1 MSAQDI
7 GASAIV
13 VGHTLQSQAEQCE
26 RGRLRN
32 DKADFRNRGLRG
44 GVFACM
50 TIQRKRLSVA
60 ALIIVTSVLIFGVV
74 LSRDAACPTIDTTA
88 KASAPAGAATM
99 LAARY
104 HCYGDTDVIHWE
116 TVARPAL
123 SDSSVLVRVHAAATN
138 PLDWHYMRGKPY
150 IMRLSSGIGRP
161 SDVRLGQDFAGVV
174 EAVGANVTRFA
185 PGDSVFGAST
195 GAFGEYLA
203 VYESADIARV
213 PDSMSLVE
221 AAALPVAATTAL
233 QAVRDVGQ
241 VTTGQR
247 VLVNGASGG
256 VGTYAVQIAKSLGA
270 HVTGV
275 SSARNLELV
284 RSLGADAT
292 IDYTSEDFTT
302 DTARYDVII
311 DNIGNHA
318 PSALRRVLTSTGRV
332 VVVGGPERDRW
343 LGPIRSLVGALVYGW
358 FVEQTFTGVFSE
370 TSQVDLEYLSALVT
384 QGTLRSVID
393 RQFAAPQL
401 REAVAY
407 QESGRSRG
415 KNIVIIP

>member
-1 MSAQDI
+1 MSAP
-7 GASAIV
+7 
-13 VGHTLQSQAEQCE
+13 
-26 RGRLRN
+26 RGCRSGRRPRY
-32 DKADFRNRGLRG
+32 AAFRNRVVQG
-44 GVFACM
+44 GVRRFM
-50 TIQRKRLSVA
+50 TTRRKRLSAA
-60 ALIIVTSVLIFGVV
+60 ALIFVASVLVFGVV
-74 LSRDAACPTIDTTA
+74 LSRDAACPSMDATA
-88 KASAPAGAATM
+88 IESAPAGVSTM
-99 LAARY
+99 QAARY

-116 TVARPAL
+116 TVARPEL
-123 SDSSVLVRVHAAATN
+123 SDSSVLVRVHAVATN

-185 PGDSVFGAST
+185 SGDSVFGASP
-195 GAFGEYLA
+195 GAFGEYIA
-203 VYESADIARV
+203 VRENADIARV
-213 PDSMSLVE
+213 PDSMSLAE
-221 AAALPVAATTAL
+221 AAAMPVAATTAL
-233 QAVRDVGQ
+233 QAVRDAGQ

-275 SSARNLELV
+275 SSARNVELV

-302 DTARYDVII
+302 GTARYDVII
-311 DNIGNHA
+311 DNVGNHA
-318 PSALRRVLTSTGRV
+318 PSVLRRVLAPAGRV

-343 LGPIRSLVGALVYGW
+343 FGPIRNLVGALVYGW
-358 FVEQTFTGVFSE
+358 FVEPTFTGLFSE
-370 TSQVDLEYLSALVT
+370 TSQVDLEYLAALVRL
-384 QGTLRSVID
+384 GRLHSVID
-393 RQFAAPQL
+393 RQFEAPEL
-401 REAVAY
+401 REAIAY